1 MNRSVAGSVRS
12 RRSTAS
18 SKRSDRFSHV
28 KAVVRTGQSS
38 TRSLGLTTGEVLKRR
53 DEIFGRVSAK
63 TLAALLVEAQPE
75 AESLYEIAE
84 TQRAPVVVVSASD
97 DPQQREAFVLLDV
110 RSEEQYEACH
120 IHAAVHF
127 ESMLLRQDRV
137 PTAYW
142 SLKGAQRKRQLIIY
156 ADSDRLAA
164 QAAKAF
170 VEKGWSCAT
179 ILSGGMNRFARAFSH
194 HIEGDSADDVLAE
207 LEFEFNGGSPTSMR
221 GGSGRRRG
229 GSVRRGGSGGG
240 SPMSTRGGGGSA
252 RSVSSRSSR
261 RSGSSRQTARFG
273 RK

>member
-38 TRSLGLTTGEVLKRR
+38 TRSPGLTTGEVLRRR
-53 DEIFGRVSAK
+53 DEIFGRVGAK
-63 TLAALLVEAQPE
+63 ALAALLVEAEPE
-75 AESLYEIAE
+75 PESLYEIAE
-84 TQRAPVVVVSASD
+84 TRRAPVVVVAATD

-120 IHAAVHF
+120 IHAALHF
-127 ESMLLRQDRV
+127 DAMLLRQDRV

-142 SLKGAQRKRQLIIY
+142 ALKGAQRERQLIIY
-156 ADSDRLAA
+156 SDSDRLAA

-179 ILSGGMNRFARAFSH
+179 ILSGGMNRFARLFSH
-194 HIEGDSADDVLAE
+194 HVEGDGADDVLAE
-207 LEFEFNGGSPTSMR
+207 LEFEFND
-221 GGSGRRRG
+221 
-229 GSVRRGGSGGG
+229 GG
-240 SPMSTRGGGGSA
+240 SPMSTRGGSARRRGGSA
-252 RSVSSRSSR
+252 RRGGGSSARSVASRSSR
-261 RSGSSRQTARFG
+261 RSRQTTRFG